1 MSYKFISAEDA
12 AKLIQN
18 GDNIGFSGFTAA
30 GSPKVVSEALAKRAE
45 EEHQA

>member
-1 MSYKFISAEDA
+1 MSYKFISAEEA

-30 GSPKVVSEALAKRAE
+30 GSRWQKEPWKNTRQDVPSR
-45 EEHQA
+45 